1 MIITKIIH
9 NIKILGIVIAIGLF
23 FAGLNRIIDSYIPS
37 NFKWGI
43 ILCLVSIIILLI
55 DDGYISELDDSLTRN
70 IAAIN
75 NIEKQ

>member
-23 FAGLNRIIDSYIPS
+23 FSGLNRIIDSYVPN

-43 ILCLVSIIILLI
+43 ILCLVSIILLLI
-55 DDGYISELDDSLTRN
+55 DDGYISELDDSLTKN
-70 IAAIN
+70 IAAITD
-75 NIEKQ
+75 IDKQ